1 MLDEVAR
8 RAKTLQESNK
18 FLEHEIAERRN
29 AEHALRVSE
38 RRNRTLLSTITS
50 VVWVADD
57 KGCFVE
63 DLPSWTRYTGQPR
76 EVYQG
81 LGWHT
86 AFLET
91 DREKAQL
98 AWARALAAVEPF
110 ELECRLWHNP
120 SQQHRYVS
128 LQAVPVTDAD
138 KRVHEWIGTVT
149 DIDDQRRA
157 ESELRTLNSELEQ
170 RVAARTAELE
180 TANKELESFS
190 YSVSHDLRAPL
201 RAVSG
206 FARLLREDHGEQL
219 DAEAQ
224 RKLDVVLSEAR
235 RMGVLI
241 DELLAFS
248 RLGRKA
254 LELSDLDMN
263 ALARR
268 VYERLRSQHQDS
280 DPAVQIGALPAAP
293 GDRVLLEQVW
303 ANLISNALKFSAKTT
318 QPLIEIG
325 GISQSTEHIY
335 YVRDNGA
342 GFDPR
347 YQSQLFGVFQRL
359 HDAKD
364 FQGTGVGLALVQR
377 IVNRHGGRVWAEG
390 KLGEGATFYF
400 TLPKEQADGT
410 V

>member
-1 MLDEVAR
+1 M
-8 RAKTLQESNK
+8 
-18 FLEHEIAERRN
+18 
-29 AEHALRVSE
+29 
-38 RRNRTLLSTITS
+38 
-50 VVWVADD
+50 
-57 KGCFVE
+57 
-63 DLPSWTRYTGQPR
+63 
-76 EVYQG
+76 
-81 LGWHT
+81 
-86 AFLET
+86 
-91 DREKAQL
+91 
-98 AWARALAAVEPF
+98 AWARALVAVEPF
-110 ELECRLWHNP
+110 ELECSLWHEA
-120 SQQHRYVS
+120 SQHYRYVRV
-128 LQAVPVTDAD
+128 QAVPVADPD

-149 DIDDQRRA
+149 DIDDQRHA

-219 DAEAQ
+219 DVEAQ
-224 RKLDVVLSEAR
+224 RKLDVVLSEAH

-248 RLGRKA
+248 RLGRKS
-254 LELSDLDMN
+254 LESSKLDMN
-263 ALARR
+263 ELARR

-280 DPAVQIGALPAAP
+280 DPTVQIGALPGAR

-303 ANLISNALKFSAKTT
+303 ANLISNALKFSAKRNR
-318 QPLIEIG
+318 PLIEIG
-325 GISQSTEHIY
+325 AITEAVEHIY

-400 TLPKEQADGT
+400 TLPKEQAHGT